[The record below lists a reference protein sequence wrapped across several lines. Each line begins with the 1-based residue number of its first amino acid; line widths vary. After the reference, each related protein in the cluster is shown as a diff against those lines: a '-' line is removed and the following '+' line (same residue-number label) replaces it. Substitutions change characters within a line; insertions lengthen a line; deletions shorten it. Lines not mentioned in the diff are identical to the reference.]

1 MPFKISAALKNR
13 ALFKTV
19 FPFFEKYP
27 NGHNCTHFCLKLT
40 FANIYLAA
48 INVLGLHAGKQLNTR
63 KDTVGVLAIF
73 FELPENYLINA
84 EISVQG
90 KKKARLCVIF
100 C

>member
-1 MPFKISAALKNR
+1 MPFKISAALKSR

-48 INVLGLHAGKQLNTR
+48 INVLGLCR
-63 KDTVGVLAIF
+63 KAVKHEEGHSRRVMCMLSF
-73 FELPENYLINA
+73 FELPEKSTSY
-84 EISVQG
+84 
-90 KKKARLCVIF
+90 KR
-100 C
+100 

>member
-1 MPFKISAALKNR
+1 MPFKISSALKSR

-48 INVLGLHAGKQLNTR
+48 INVLGLCRKAVKHEAGHSRRACYL
-63 KDTVGVLAIF
+63 F
-73 FELPENYLINA
+73 FELPEKS
-84 EISVQG
+84 ISY
-90 KKKARLCVIF
+90 KR
-100 C
+100 